1 MNIAVF
7 TNLATPIGPL
17 RLVGNGRAL
26 TAIRFV
32 VGERV
37 RPPDLVEDRAP
48 FREAV
53 RQLEA
58 YFAGRLRRF
67 DLSLEPGGTPF
78 QTSVW
83 EALRAIPYGETTSYR
98 ELAIRVGRPRAVRAV
113 GAANGRNPLPI
124 VIPCH
129 RVIGSDGSLTGFGGG
144 LAVKRALLE
153 LEGALGGPLFAS
165 RSFVVSA
172 RT

>member
-1 MNIAVF
+1 MSPGVY
-7 TNLATPIGPL
+7 TDLASPIGRL

-26 TAIRFV
+26 TAVRFV
-32 VGERV
+32 GGARG
-37 RPPDLVEDRAP
+37 RPPDLVEDPAP

-67 DLSLEPGGTPF
+67 DLALEPGGTPF
-78 QTSVW
+78 QATVW
-83 EALRAIPYGETTSYR
+83 AALRAIPYGETTSYR
-98 ELAIRVGRPRAVRAV
+98 ELAARVGRPRAVRAV

-129 RVIGSDGSLTGFGGG
+129 RVVGSDGSLTGFAGG
-144 LAVKRALLE
+144 LGAKRALLE
-153 LEGALGGPLFAS
+153 LEGALREPVGASRPVVPGGPA
-165 RSFVVSA
+165 
-172 RT
+172 